1 MDDVGDGG
9 IDGDDATVDEVATL
23 VLETNVT
30 AEEVE
35 TLVLEMN
42 VTEVETLVLATNVT
56 DEEVVLDDAR
66 LGKV

>member
-30 AEEVE
+30 AVE
-35 TLVLEMN
+35 
-42 VTEVETLVLATNVT
+42 
-56 DEEVVLDDAR
+56 VLDDTR
-66 LGKV
+66 LKKV